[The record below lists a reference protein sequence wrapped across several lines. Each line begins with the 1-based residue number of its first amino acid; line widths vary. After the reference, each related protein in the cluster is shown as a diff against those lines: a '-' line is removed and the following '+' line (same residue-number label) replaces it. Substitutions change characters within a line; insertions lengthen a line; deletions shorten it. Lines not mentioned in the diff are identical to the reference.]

1 MGIGAGRMFG
11 WAVGDAPVGAPD
23 GEGVGGNAAQIS
35 QSSGKD

>member
-1 MGIGAGRMFG
+1 MGTVAREMFG
-11 WAVGDAPVGAPD
+11 WAVEDAGVRAPD